1 MRKNFLFILLFLP
14 LAGGGCDDGGDGG
27 EDDADAVDILHDE
40 AETPGDPDT
49 ADAPDT
55 PDTPAEEAHDA
66 TPDDESVEDQPEEET
81 PPAPAPMAFTTNSAY
96 DYSSGSYSVLLDD
109 LGAARDVAAIHPDA
123 VVRCTQAGP
132 IILERF
138 GADTVTRIAGES
150 PFAVLGQFS
159 VEGGSNPVDLALLS
173 SGRAVVTRN
182 NVTAAAVV
190 DLEGGTLDTTS
201 LDLEALA
208 DADGIPEMS
217 AVFVAGGRLFV
228 ALQLLDRDTATWDPT
243 GPGLVAVF
251 DEATLAPVDADPATE
266 PVDAITLGGANPQAG
281 AQPSPMDPA
290 AVFVAEAGTYGAAD
304 GGIETIDTAALEAG
318 GWIVTEETLGGDIA
332 AFVVVDAGTGWAAV
346 SRPEFAGDKLVR
358 FDPADGTIV
367 EDAVIET
374 EAYTLT
380 GLALTED
387 GRLLVADR
395 TLEHAGVRVLDAGTG
410 NEAAG
415 SPVEVGLAPF
425 SICAP

>member
-1 MRKNFLFILLFLP
+1 MRRNISVILLLLP
-14 LAGGGCDDGGDGG
+14 LVGGGCDDGGDGG
-27 EDDADAVDILHDE
+27 QDDADAVDLSGDE
-40 AETPGDPDT
+40 ADATGDPDP

-55 PDTPAEEAHDA
+55 PTEEASDV
-66 TPDDESVEDQPEEET
+66 TPDGESVEDVPDEES
-81 PPAPAPMAFTTNSAY
+81 PPAPAPLAFTTNSAY
-96 DYSSGSYSVLLDD
+96 DYSSGSYAVILDD
-109 LGAARDVAAIHPDA
+109 LSAAGDVAAIHPDA
-123 VVRCTQAGP
+123 VVRCTSAGP

-150 PFAVLGQFS
+150 PFAVLEQFS
-159 VEGGSNPVDLALLS
+159 VEGGSNPVDVALLS

-190 DLEGGTLDTTS
+190 DLGDGTLDTTS
-201 LDLEALA
+201 LDLAARA

-228 ALQLLDRDTATWDPT
+228 ALQLLDRDTAMWDPT

-266 PVDAITLGGANPQAG
+266 PVDAMTLGGPNPQAG
-281 AQPSPMDPA
+281 AQVSPMNPA
-290 AVFVAEAGTYGAAD
+290 AVFMAEAGFYGMAD
-304 GGIETIDTAALEAG
+304 GGIETIDTAALEPG

-346 SRPEFAGDKLVR
+346 SRPDFAGDKLVR
-358 FDPADGTIV
+358 FDPSDGTVV

-380 GLALTED
+380 GLALTAD

-395 TLEHAGVRVLDAGTG
+395 TLEHAGVRVLDAATG
-410 NEAAG
+410 VEAAG

>member
-1 MRKNFLFILLFLP
+1 MRRSIPVILLILP
-14 LAGGGCDDGGDGG
+14 LFGGGCDDGGDGG
-27 EDDADAVDILHDE
+27 EGDADVADPPGDE
-40 AETPGDPDT
+40 ADAPGDPDPV
-49 ADAPDT
+49 DA
-55 PDTPAEEAHDA
+55 PDTPAEEAPDA
-66 TPDDESVEDQPEEET
+66 TPEEESVEDLPEEET
-81 PPAPAPMAFTTNSAY
+81 PPVPAPLAFTTNSAY
-96 DYSSGSYSVLLDD
+96 DYSSGSYSVLMRD
-109 LGAARDVAAIHPDA
+109 LGAVRDVVAIHPDA
-123 VVRCTQAGP
+123 VVRCTSAGP

-138 GADTVTRIAGES
+138 GADTVTRIAGEP

-159 VEGGSNPVDLALLS
+159 VEGGSNPVDVALLS

-182 NVTAAAVV
+182 NVAAAAIV
-190 DLEGGTLDTTS
+190 DLGDGTLDTTS
-201 LDLEALA
+201 LDLAARA

-228 ALQLLDRDTATWDPT
+228 ALQLLDRETALWDPT

-251 DEATLAPVDADPATE
+251 DEATLAPVDADPSTE
-266 PVDAITLGGANPQAG
+266 AVDAITLGGPNPQAG
-281 AQPSPMDPA
+281 AQVSPTDPA
-290 AVFVAEAGTYGAAD
+290 AVFIAEAGFYGTAD
-304 GGIETIDTAALEAG
+304 GGIETIDTAALEPG

-346 SRPEFAGDKLVR
+346 SRPDFAGDKLVR
-358 FDPADGTIV
+358 FDPSDGSIV

-380 GLALTED
+380 GLALTVD

-395 TLEHAGVRVLDAGTG
+395 TLEHAGIRVLDAATG
-410 NEAAG
+410 VEAAG
-415 SPVEVGLAPF
+415 SPVSTGLAPF

>member
-27 EDDADAVDILHDE
+27 QDDADAVDLLHDD
-40 AETPGDPDT
+40 ADAAGDPDP
-49 ADAPDT
+49 ADAPDIPT
-55 PDTPAEEAHDA
+55 EEASDVI
-66 TPDDESVEDQPEEET
+66 PDGESVEDVPDEEA
-81 PPAPAPMAFTTNSAY
+81 PPAPAPLAFTTNSAY

-109 LGAARDVAAIHPDA
+109 LTAVRDVAAIHPDA

-132 IILERF
+132 LILERF

-173 SGRAVVTRN
+173 SGRVVVTRN

-190 DLEGGTLDTTS
+190 DLGDGTLDTTS
-201 LDLEALA
+201 LDLAALA
-208 DADGIPEMS
+208 DDDGIPEMS
-217 AVFVAGGRLFV
+217 AVFVAGGRLFI
-228 ALQLLDRDTATWDPT
+228 AIQLLDRDTAMWDPT

-251 DEATLAPVDADPATE
+251 DEATLAPVDADPTTE
-266 PVDAITLGGANPQAG
+266 PVDAITLGGLNPQAG
-281 AQPSPMDPA
+281 AQPSPMDA
-290 AVFVAEAGTYGAAD
+290 TAVFIAEVGFYGAAD
-304 GGIETIDTAALEAG
+304 GGIETIDTAALEPG

-367 EDAVIET
+367 EDAVIES

-380 GLALTED
+380 AMTLTAD

-410 NEAAG
+410 DEAAG
-415 SPVEVGLAPF
+415 SPVGMGLAPF